1 MWQAELLNII
11 AGTLSVGVTP
21 STNSYESIAT
31 VTVGSGGASYIEFT
45 SIPSTFEHLHIR
57 YTSLNSTTTSS
68 LMQVNGDTGSNY
80 SYHYL
85 GRAGA
90 GSVVAGGAG
99 SQSNIFLGNTQ
110 QSTIPLSHIIDIL
123 DYKNTNKYKTI
134 RLLSG
139 GYQGAYAPWV
149 GLLSGS
155 WQNTNAITSLKLYV
169 GSGTLSEYSK
179 ATLYGIKGV

>member
-1 MWQAELLNII
+1 LLNII
-11 AGTLSVGVTP
+11 AGTFSTGTP
-21 STNSYESIAT
+21 PVPPNSYESIAT
-31 VTVGSGGASYIEFT
+31 VTVGSGGASFIEFT

-57 YTSLNSTTTSS
+57 YSCLNSTTTSS
-68 LMQVNGDTGSNY
+68 LMQVNSDTGSNY

-90 GSVVAGGAG
+90 ASVVAGGG
-99 SQSNIFLGNTQ
+99 STQSNIFLGNTQ
-110 QSTIPLSHIIDIL
+110 ADAIPMVHIIDIL

-139 GYQGAYAPWV
+139 GYQSAYAPWV
-149 GLLSGS
+149 GLLSGL
-155 WQNTNAITSLKLYV
+155 WQNTNAITSLKLYP
-169 GSGTLSEYSK
+169 GSGTLSQYSK